1 MAVTSEAKRPPAG
14 SAKGPSPGGALG
26 AGAYKLLRGFLTLR
40 EGSIVVVTLVTF
52 IYFAATTSN
61 FVKGDSF
68 KSLLPYFAPVAI
80 MAAGEVFVMVLG
92 EIDLS
97 VGAVYLFTPF
107 IWSKLHGTG
116 MGLYPSL
123 ILGLVVAM
131 CLGAIN
137 GLFVAYVGIASFVAT
152 LGMLFTLDGLTLVIS
167 HSTPVQVPGTS
178 IGGGLNT
185 FSQIFGGGTYSEL
198 FWALG
203 IVAILQ
209 VVLTFSRW
217 GLYTVSTGG
226 NRLGAAEAG
235 IRTRRIIVRNFVLAA
250 LLAGFAGILEVV
262 RVTTATPD
270 PSGSNT
276 LLLQVVAAAI
286 IGGTAMTGGDGTIV
300 GALIGA
306 LFLGILTEG
315 LTIKGVSAN
324 YLFLYLGLAII
335 IAMTLNVVVRRVRTG
350 SGRG

>member
-1 MAVTSEAKRPPAG
+1 MAATPEVKPAPTSPRR
-14 SAKGPSPGGALG
+14 GPESGRALG
-26 AGAYKLLRGFLTLR
+26 AGAVKLVRSFLTLR

-52 IYFAATTSN
+52 AYFAISADN
-61 FVKGDSF
+61 FVQGNTF
-68 KSLLPYFAPVAI
+68 KSLLPYFAPLAI
-80 MAAGEVFVMVLG
+80 IAAGEVFVMILG

-107 IWSKLHGTG
+107 MFHVFHHLGL
-116 MGLYPSL
+116 GLYPSL
-123 ILGLVVAM
+123 ILAVLVAM
-131 CLGAIN
+131 GCGAVN
-137 GLFVAYVGIASFVAT
+137 GFFVAWVGIASFVAT
-152 LGMLFTLDGLTLVIS
+152 PGMLFTLDGLSLIIS
-167 HSTPVQVPGTS
+167 HSTPVQVPGTG
-178 IGGGLNT
+178 IGKITN
-185 FSQIFGGGTYSEL
+185 FAQVFGGGTYSEL
-198 FWALG
+198 IWALAF
-203 IVAILQ
+203 V
-209 VVLTFSRW
+209 VVLQLVLSFTRW

-235 IRTRRIIVRNFVLAA
+235 IRTRMIIMRNFILAA
-250 LLAGFAGILEVV
+250 GLAGFTGILEVV
-262 RVTTATPD
+262 RTTSATPD

-286 IGGTAMTGGDGTIV
+286 IGGTLMTGGDGTIV

-315 LTIKGVSAN
+315 LTIKGVNAN
-324 YLFLYLGLAII
+324 YLNLYLGIAIL

>member
-1 MAVTSEAKRPPAG
+1 
-14 SAKGPSPGGALG
+14 
-26 AGAYKLLRGFLTLR
+26 
-40 EGSIVVVTLVTF
+40 
-52 IYFAATTSN
+52 
-61 FVKGDSF
+61 
-68 KSLLPYFAPVAI
+68 
-80 MAAGEVFVMVLG
+80 
-92 EIDLS
+92 
-97 VGAVYLFTPF
+97 
-107 IWSKLHGTG
+107 
-116 MGLYPSL
+116 
-123 ILGLVVAM
+123 
-131 CLGAIN
+131 
-137 GLFVAYVGIASFVAT
+137 
-152 LGMLFTLDGLTLVIS
+152 MLFTLDGLTLVIS

>member
-1 MAVTSEAKRPPAG
+1 MAVSSETTSKQENPPQ
-14 SAKGPSPGGALG
+14 GPAPSRALG
-26 AGAYKLLRGFLTLR
+26 AGAIKLVKSFLTLR
-40 EGSIVVVTLVTF
+40 EGSIIVVTVVTF
-52 IYFAATTSN
+52 LYFALTTSN
-61 FVKGDSF
+61 FVSKGPLQ
-68 KSLLPYFAPVAI
+68 SLLPYFAPVAI
-80 MAAGEVFVMVLG
+80 IAAGEVFVMILG

-107 IWSKLHGTG
+107 IWNKLHGTG
-116 MGLYPSL
+116 IGLYPSL
-123 ILGLVVAM
+123 ILSLVGAM
-131 CLGAIN
+131 LLGAIN
-137 GLFVAYVGIASFVAT
+137 GFFVAYVGIASLVAT
-152 LGMLFTLDGLTLVIS
+152 LGMLFTLDGLTLIIS
-167 HSTPVQVPGTS
+167 HSTPVQVPGTN
-178 IGGGLNT
+178 IGGGLST
-185 FSQIFGGGTYSEL
+185 FAQIFGGGTYAEL
-198 FWALG
+198 LWAIA
-203 IVAILQ
+203 IVIILQ
-209 VVLTFSRW
+209 VILTFSRW
-217 GLYTVSTGG
+217 GVYTVSTGG

-235 IRTRRIIVRNFVLAA
+235 IRTRSIMVRNFILAA

-286 IGGTAMTGGDGTIV
+286 IGGTLMTGGDGTIV

-324 YLFLYLGLAII
+324 YLDLYLGLAIL